1 MSGRRLP
8 DWPAAMGA
16 ELAAAYVDVSET
28 TLHALRASGRFPDP
42 IALSDR
48 RKGWRRTDLDR
59 WVEQGGV
66 SGAGGVTV
74 EANPWD
80 S

>member
-1 MSGRRLP
+1 MGERVLP
-8 DWPAAMGA
+8 NWPAAMPA
-16 ELAAAYVDVSET
+16 DLAAAYVGLSVATMYANIDK
-28 TLHALRASGRFPDP
+28 GRFPDP
-42 IALSDR
+42 IPLSDR

-66 SGAGGVTV
+66 SGEGGATV

-80 S
+80 K